1 MRAFLMLAFALVPAL
16 ALAQDAE
23 PEESGNPYGLSDERW
38 EHIQDGNV
46 GRAEE
51 LQVGQTAPDFDLRS
65 LDGESSTRL
74 AEFRGKR
81 PVVLFFG
88 SYT

>member
-1 MRAFLMLAFALVPAL
+1 MQVTILLAL
-16 ALAQDAE
+16 ALVAGLASAQQDEE
-23 PEESGNPYGLSDERW
+23 PASGNPYGLTDEQW
-38 EHIQDGNV
+38 DHVQEGNE

-51 LQVGQTAPDFDLRS
+51 LVVGDVAPDFDLLS
-65 LDGESSTRL
+65 LDGTSRTHL

>member
-1 MRAFLMLAFALVPAL
+1 MRPTLLL
-16 ALAQDAE
+16 ALTLVAGLASAQEDE
-23 PEESGNPYGLSDERW
+23 KPGSGNPYGLTDEQW
-38 EHIQDGNV
+38 EHVQEGNE

-51 LQVGQTAPDFDLRS
+51 LVVGDVAPDFDLPS
-65 LDGESSTRL
+65 LDGTPRTRL

>member
-1 MRAFLMLAFALVPAL
+1 MRNAILLAL
-16 ALAQDAE
+16 ALVAGQATAQE
-23 PEESGNPYGLSDERW
+23 KETPGSGNPYGLTDEQW
-38 EHIQDGNV
+38 EHVQEGNE

-51 LQVGQTAPDFDLRS
+51 LVVGDVAPDFDLLS
-65 LDGESSTRL
+65 LDGTSRTRL
-74 AEFRGKR
+74 REFRGKR